1 MPLIE
6 TNQISFRRAMAANE
20 LTDDEERE
28 NDARIGTLGWPRSS
42 SFGPASSAMCSY
54 LQKSPANSLRT
65 LTANHA
71 KYTKRIRVFRVVR
84 GQKLRP
90 QNSMCSR
97 RRTKS
102 VSHGRQPKILC
113 SGPSGWEDGEKLR
126 PAQTFRK
133 ETLASPHPL
142 NVRRGFVQP
151 WNADNQE

>member
-1 MPLIE
+1 
-6 TNQISFRRAMAANE
+6 
-20 LTDDEERE
+20 
-28 NDARIGTLGWPRSS
+28 
-42 SFGPASSAMCSY
+42 MCSY

-84 GQKLRP
+84 GQKICP
-90 QNSMCSR
+90 QNSTRSR

-102 VSHGRQPKILC
+102 VSHGRQSKILC
-113 SGPSGWEDGEKLR
+113 SGPSGWEDAEKLR
-126 PAQTFRK
+126 PAKTFRK

-151 WNADNQE
+151 WNADNLE